1 MSYDQT
7 KKIATRFFIIHHI
20 FIKMFGARA
29 LPRAVWRARICFPYK
44 IQKCA
49 IFDVYENIL
58 HWRAPDS
65 ARKCARA
72 QNVFR
77 IVKFMKFP
85 TFYVFWIF
93 SYLLNWFLWM
103 ALKCVVFSR
112 KIRFFLENF
121 QKFLKFWK
129 FSKKS
134 NFQKKISNFKL
145 L

>member
-1 MSYDQT
+1 MNFT
-7 KKIATRFFIIHHI
+7 IPKKILACAHFRARS
-20 FIKMFGARA
+20 GARA
-29 LPRAVWRARICFPYK
+29 SVFHVKSKNVLFLMFM
-44 IQKCA
+44 Q
-49 IFDVYENIL
+49 NIL
-58 HWRAPDS
+58 HWRAPDR

-72 QNVFR
+72 KHFFR

-112 KIRFFLENF
+112 KIRFFMENF

-134 NFQKKISNFKL
+134 NFQKKISNSKL